1 MKKWEYQTFR
11 ITKKQQILTSLQT
24 IIEDLGNEVGDMGW
38 EYVSMHKEEE
48 DQSVILV
55 FKREKKNRL

>member
-11 ITKKQQILTSLQT
+11 ITKKQQILKSLQT

-55 FKREKKNRL
+55 FKREKKK

>member
-1 MKKWEYQTFR
+1 VGISNIQNNKKTANF
-11 ITKKQQILTSLQT
+11 KSLQT

-55 FKREKKNRL
+55 FKREKKK